1 MVDFYLNISII
12 LTDNVVV
19 NDNAKGDGKNS
30 LFVFSKQLNQRTMGM
45 TLKQD
50 KSLRKTNSSFH
61 TTLKDVAKLAGVS
74 TKTVSRVVNH
84 QGEISAETRERV
96 QQAIEKLGY
105 RPNILAR
112 SLIHKR
118 TNTLGVVACVIDY
131 FGPSRTVVGIEQQ
144 AHQLNYSL
152 LLNLVDRPDNGN
164 SEQVLDALITHR
176 VDGIIW
182 AVPEVGNNRKWLENS
197 HLEQLP
203 PIVFLSME
211 PQPGLAIIAVDNFS
225 GAKQATQHLIDQ
237 GRRKIGIITG
247 PLSWWEARER
257 FRGWETAMH
266 QAGLE
271 TPASLVIEGEWAAAS
286 GEQGLSTLLL
296 KAPDIDALF
305 ASSDQIALG
314 ALSTAHRLGRKI
326 PHDLAIV
333 GFDNIPEAACF
344 WPPLTT
350 VYQHLINV
358 GRIAVQTLHR
368 MIETNRQSKK
378 SEEATVT
385 LVPPELII
393 RSSSLQS

>member
-1 MVDFYLNISII
+1 
-12 LTDNVVV
+12 
-19 NDNAKGDGKNS
+19 
-30 LFVFSKQLNQRTMGM
+30 MGIN
-45 TLKQD
+45 LEQE
-50 KSLRKTNSSFH
+50 KSFRKPNGSFH
-61 TTLKDVAKLAGVS
+61 TTLKDVARLAGVS
-74 TKTVSRVVNH
+74 TKTVSRVVNN
-84 QGEISAETRERV
+84 QGEIRKETRERV
-96 QQAIEKLGY
+96 QKAIEQLGY
-105 RPNILAR
+105 RPNVLAR
-112 SLIHKR
+112 SLIHQR
-118 TNTLGVVACVIDY
+118 TNTLGVVAWGIDY

-144 AHQLNYSL
+144 AHQLDYSL
-152 LLNLVDRPDNGN
+152 FLNLVDRPDDGD
-164 SEQVLDALITHR
+164 SEQVLDTLITHR

-182 AVPEVGNNRKWLENS
+182 AVPEVGNNRKWLQDS

-211 PQPGLAIIAVDNFS
+211 PQPGLAVIAVDNFT

-257 FRGWETAMH
+257 FRGWEAAMH
-266 QAGLE
+266 QAELA
-271 TPASLVIEGEWAAAS
+271 TPSSLVIEGEWTAVS
-286 GEQGLSTLLL
+286 GERGLSDLI
-296 KAPDIDALF
+296 KQEPEVEALF

-368 MIETNRQSKK
+368 MIEANRQSKK
-378 SEEATVT
+378 IEEATVT

-393 RSSSLQS
+393 RESSLQS